1 MRILEIPWITCEIN
15 PSITGFAYC
24 FSVAGT
30 VTNLLPTFAMT
41 DAKIYVAVL
50 TLSSQGNAK
59 LLEQLKSSFKR
70 TNNWNKYQSK
80 RKAEA
85 RNQYLDYLINS
96 NFQGVNR
103 FFIS

>member
-1 MRILEIPWITCEIN
+1 M
-15 PSITGFAYC
+15 
-24 FSVAGT
+24 AGT
-30 VTNLLPTFAMT
+30 VANLLPTFAMT

-50 TLSSQGNAK
+50 TLSSQENAK

-70 TNNWNKYQSK
+70 TNNWNEYQSK
-80 RKAEA
+80 RKAQA

>member
-1 MRILEIPWITCEIN
+1 MRILEILWITCEIN

-50 TLSSQGNAK
+50 TLSSQGNAN

-70 TNNWNKYQSK
+70 TNNWNKY
-80 RKAEA
+80 
-85 RNQYLDYLINS
+85 
-96 NFQGVNR
+96 
-103 FFIS
+103 

>member
-1 MRILEIPWITCEIN
+1 MMSLRYINNVRRILEIPWITCEIN
-15 PSITGFAYC
+15 PSITGSAYC

-70 TNNWNKYQSK
+70 AN
-80 RKAEA
+80 
-85 RNQYLDYLINS
+85 
-96 NFQGVNR
+96 
-103 FFIS
+103 